1 MADEAADEAGEQR
14 AADRADDVD
23 PHILQ
28 RLPGEQRW
36 RQGARR
42 VHGGAAGGTGE
53 PDRQRHHGADRQAGR
68 AGYCDSSAHSHFSG
82 ASAYGCSDPAR
93 ARTYVYTHSYSSAHG
108 DASVRHDASGA
119 VRP

>member
-1 MADEAADEAGEQR
+1 MRKRWFWPSLIIAIPLLLVLLTAVACGGGEEDTPVPTCNLTADGGSAHEYPCTGR
-14 AADRADDVD
+14 A
-23 PHILQ
+23 
-28 RLPGEQRW
+28 
-36 RQGARR
+36 
-42 VHGGAAGGTGE
+42 
-53 PDRQRHHGADRQAGR
+53 GADRQAGR